1 MKKTMGLFGVVMA
14 VFALTGIARAERLV
28 VEGSTTVL
36 PIAQRAAEEY
46 MDKHSGVDIT
56 IRGGGSGVGLT
67 SLIEKTCQIA
77 NSSRPI
83 KDDELEKAA
92 TKGVSPKAHV
102 VAMDGIAVIINAS
115 NTIDGL
121 SKKQLKDIFTGKISS
136 WDAAGGSGGKIVVV
150 SRDSASGTFEAFAE
164 LALDKQKVRA
174 DAMMAASNQAVAAM
188 VAQTPGAI
196 GYVGLAYMSNKGT
209 KAIEIDGVVASS
221 TSVLNKSY
229 KLSRPL
235 FMYTNGKPSGLAKD
249 FIDFILSREGQ
260 KLVGEEGYVSIL

>member
-1 MKKTMGLFGVVMA
+1 MTSSKKLY
-14 VFALTGIARAERLV
+14 ERCQS
-28 VEGSTTVL
+28 ESACGC
-36 PIAQRAAEEY
+36 
-46 MDKHSGVDIT
+46 DGWD
-56 IRGGGSGVGLT
+56 RGDHQCL
-67 SLIEKTCQIA
+67 QYD
-77 NSSRPI
+77 RR
-83 KDDELEKAA
+83 
-92 TKGVSPKAHV
+92 
-102 VAMDGIAVIINAS
+102 
-115 NTIDGL
+115 L

-249 FIDFILSREGQ
+249 FIDFI
-260 KLVGEEGYVSIL
+260 

>member
-1 MKKTMGLFGVVMA
+1 
-14 VFALTGIARAERLV
+14 
-28 VEGSTTVL
+28 
-36 PIAQRAAEEY
+36 
-46 MDKHSGVDIT
+46 
-56 IRGGGSGVGLT
+56 
-67 SLIEKTCQIA
+67 
-77 NSSRPI
+77 
-83 KDDELEKAA
+83 
-92 TKGVSPKAHV
+92 
-102 VAMDGIAVIINAS
+102 MDGIAVIINAS